1 VTGPKI
7 SAAWS
12 GVAIVLAAVSAVFG
26 DAILGGR
33 VFFERDITLYWYPQ
47 IATLTR
53 TVRAGSWPL
62 WDTYERY
69 GMPLL
74 ADPGVQLFYPT
85 TWLSFLLPPDAVYAI
100 LVLVHCLLAG
110 VGAFL
115 LCRRWASSWLGGAVA
130 GVAFA
135 TSGPFL
141 SLVSLYHHFVSA
153 AWIPWVLLALERLM
167 RSPGPTGVVLLACAA
182 AAQAFGGSADM
193 VWMTCVV
200 CAARV
205 VHWGWTRRGDLG
217 PSGRRRLAWCV
228 AAAAA
233 LTVALAAVQWGPTLA
248 LIPGTPR
255 GSGGVA
261 RLVWSLHPWSLVD
274 LLVPQVVSGLP
285 WSNHWR
291 SELFDGREPFLPS
304 VYAGAVTLTLGATA
318 VASRRRP
325 AVGFAAVAA
334 GFLLLSLGRHA
345 RLAAAILGA
354 PVFSTFRYPV
364 KYTVMAA
371 LAWSIAAGL
380 GVQVWLDAPAASRRA
395 AGQIVASAAVALGI
409 AGLIIGF
416 GMGASALAWTVERP
430 VPGQLEFMRSS
441 LWSRFAAAGAASL
454 AAGALL
460 VLRERRPQWRRGTAL
475 AVCALACA
483 DLVWAGRG
491 VNLLG
496 PREIVAYRPQTLA
509 HLGDDPGGTR
519 LFSHQAP
526 LDWLNEHFTRGPS
539 GWDRGAAFVLG
550 HVDRLAPPTPARWGR
565 YGSYDADVTGLGS
578 PFVSYLTSAVYA
590 FADNSAG
597 VRLLQLGNVGHVI
610 ALQPGPY
617 HRLRERGRVDSI
629 FDEPIRILEVPSPV
643 PPVYFARSA
652 HWAASDDDALRAI
665 MAPTFDLGSD
675 VVLAGVAA
683 GPGPFAAASV
693 ASVHVRERLPDR
705 IVAETESDGPGYL
718 VVVEAFDRGWRATV
732 DDAPA
737 AVQRANVAFRA
748 VAVPAGR
755 HRVALDYRPAVV
767 IWCASLSLAAWAGV
781 AAWTAADPF
790 RALIRRGIRLT
801 SQP

>member
-1 VTGPKI
+1 
-7 SAAWS
+7 
-12 GVAIVLAAVSAVFG
+12 VAVVLAAVSAVFG

-47 IATLTR
+47 FATLTR

-100 LVLVHCLLAG
+100 LVLAHCLLAG

-115 LCRRWASSWLGGAVA
+115 LCRRWASSWLGCAVA

-153 AWIPWVLLALERLM
+153 AWIPWVLLALESLM
-167 RSPGPTGVVLLACAA
+167 RAPRAAAVVLLACAA
-182 AAQAFGGSADM
+182 AAQSFGGSADM

-205 VHWGWTRRGDLG
+205 VHWTWTRRRDLG
-217 PSGRRRLAWCV
+217 HSGGLRLAWCL

-248 LIPGTPR
+248 LLPGTPR

-274 LLVPQVVSGLP
+274 MVVPRVVSELP

-291 SELFDGREPFLPS
+291 SELFDGREPFLLS

-325 AVGFAAVAA
+325 ALGFAAVAA
-334 GFLLLSLGRHA
+334 AFLLLSLGRHSA
-345 RLAAAILGA
+345 VATAVLGG

-364 KYTVMAA
+364 KYTVVAA

-380 GVQVWLDAPAASRRA
+380 GVQAWLDQPTASRRRWP
-395 AGQIVASAAVALGI
+395 IVAAAAVLGI
-409 AGLIIGF
+409 AALIIGL
-416 GMGASALAWTVERP
+416 GAGGRDLAWTVERP
-430 VPGQLEFMRSS
+430 VPGQLDYMWSS
-441 LWSRFAAAGAASL
+441 LSGRFVAAGAASL
-454 AAGALL
+454 IAATLL
-460 VLRERRPQWRRGTAL
+460 FLSNWRPQWRRGTAL
-475 AVCALACA
+475 AVCALACIE
-483 DLVWAGRG
+483 LISAGRG
-491 VNLLG
+491 VNVLG
-496 PREIVAYRPQTLA
+496 PRELVAYRPPILA
-509 HLGDDPGGTR
+509 RLGDEPAASR

-550 HVDRLAPPTPARWGR
+550 HMDRLAPATPARWGR

-578 PFVSYLTSAVYA
+578 PFVSYLSSAVYA
-590 FADNSAG
+590 FADNTAG
-597 VRLLQLGNVGHVI
+597 IRLLQMGNVGHVI
-610 ALQPGPY
+610 TVEPRQYQRLQ
-617 HRLRERGRVDSI
+617 EQARVESI
-629 FDEPIRILEVPSPV
+629 FDEPIRILKVPSPV

-652 HWAASDDDALRAI
+652 HWAATDDDALRAI
-665 MAPTFDLGSD
+665 MEPSFDLASD
-675 VVLAGVAA
+675 VVLAGAP
-683 GPGPFAAASV
+683 PGRTQAVKAPVVVSV
-693 ASVHVRERLPDR
+693 DVLERLPDR

-718 VVVEAFDRGWRATV
+718 VVVEAFDGGWKATV
-732 DDAPA
+732 DGASA

-748 VAVPAGR
+748 VAVPGGR
-755 HRVALDYRPAVV
+755 HRVELLYRPRVV
-767 IWCASLSLAAWAGV
+767 MWCATVSLVAWAGV
-781 AAWTAADPF
+781 AAWTAWRPS